1 MDRQYFV
8 YVLSNQNNNVLY
20 VGITNDLERR
30 VLEHKNKLIVGF
42 TKKYYVNKLVY
53 YEEYDNVYDAI
64 VREKQLKNWHR
75 QWKINLVE
83 SMNKNWKDLS
93 EDFL

>member
-1 MDRQYFV
+1 MDKQYFV
-8 YVLSNQNNNVLY
+8 YILSNQNNNVLY

-30 VLEHKNKLIVGF
+30 IFEHKHKLIASF

-53 YEEYDNVYDAI
+53 YEEYDNAYDAI

-75 QWKINLVE
+75 
-83 SMNKNWKDLS
+83 
-93 EDFL
+93 